1 MRKLKKIGL
10 LFLFSTFIFGCDIN
24 INQPEDEQQIEN
36 PTDNDSTTENTP
48 EDSDDKTESDN
59 SDETQPDNS
68 TESENITT
76 IKGSELDSNAWYFKS
91 YDLSEY
97 ANQTVKIEL
106 SCKIKTS
113 SSNKIHLMWQINQ
126 APEYP
131 TIAQADVG
139 SEWIELKETKEV
151 SIAKGNQ
158 LYLSN
163 YQIDFS
169 NLTIYIKDFSYK
181 VTPLDSSDNN
191 TDDVITNKTT
201 WLSDS
206 TPSLKE
212 TYKDIFDSFGLAC
225 EYGNFGTNWG
235 TPVEL
240 YYDEVQNGLKK
251 HVDSMTLGNE
261 LKPQFM
267 LCWWGNGDGA
277 KESMTSFTASNG
289 QKIQVPETIQGLSR
303 LDAIL
308 TILKNNNLKMR
319 GHVLTWHSQT
329 PDDFFAEGYSAEYNG
344 ELISN
349 PVSKEVMTARHEWY
363 IKTILEYVNDWES
376 RNGYGTGNH
385 IIWTWDVVNEA
396 IADDATTTDYL
407 RGSTAETKDKTPTPP
422 AGSNQA
428 QGSRWYQIYQ
438 SDEFIVNA
446 FRFANAYAPADV
458 PLAYNDY
465 NEYMDYSGGWKTTG
479 ILNLIESIKN
489 GEAQTINEKSVAPRI
504 DVMGMQSHVNPD
516 WPGVSGY
523 ENALKRYLAAG
534 VDVHVSEFDIAATS
548 TDSAKSA
555 YSEYFKMLKKYGKNY
570 SGTNKIT
577 NVTIW
582 GLNNENSWISK
593 DGTQYPLLFNKINDE
608 YIPNDS
614 FDAVIEAAKN

>member
-10 LFLFSTFIFGCDIN
+10 LLLFSALIFGCDFTV
-24 INQPEDEQQIEN
+24 NQP
-36 PTDNDSTTENTP
+36 NDS
-48 EDSDDKTESDN
+48 ED
-59 SDETQPDNS
+59 
-68 TESENITT
+68 ITT
-76 IKGSELDSNAWYFKS
+76 IKGSELGSGAWYFTS

-97 ANQTVKIEL
+97 ASQTVKIEL

-113 SSNKIHLMWQINQ
+113 SSNKINLKWQINQ
-126 APEYP
+126 DPEYP

-139 SEWIELKETKEV
+139 SEWVELKETKEV
-151 SIAKGNQ
+151 SIEAGNQ

-181 VTPLDSSDNN
+181 VTPIVIENN
-191 TDDVITNKTT
+191 REN

-225 EYGNFGTNWG
+225 EYGNFGTWGG
-235 TPVEL
+235 TPKEL
-240 YYDEVQNGLKK
+240 YYEEVQNGLKK
-251 HVDSMTLGNE
+251 HADSITLGNE

-267 LCWWGNGDGA
+267 FCWWGNGDGA

-289 QKIQVPETIQGLSR
+289 QTIQVPKTIQGLSR
-303 LDAIL
+303 LNDIL

-329 PDDFFAEGYSAEYNG
+329 PDDFFAEGYSAKYNG

-349 PVSKEVMTARHEWY
+349 PVSKDVMTARHEWY
-363 IKTILEYVNDWES
+363 IKTILEYVNKWES
-376 RNGYGTGNH
+376 ENGYGTGNH

-407 RGSTAETKDKTPTPP
+407 RGSTSGTKGKLPDN
-422 AGSNQA
+422 G
-428 QGSRWYQIYQ
+428 GSRWYQIYK

-465 NEYMDYSGGWKTTG
+465 NEYMDYEKGWKTTG
-479 ILNLIESIKN
+479 ILNLIESIKK
-489 GEAQTINEKSVAPRI
+489 GEAQTINGKLVKPRI
-504 DVMGMQSHVNPD
+504 DVMGMQSHVGDD
-516 WPGVSGY
+516 WPGVGGY
-523 ENALKRYLAAG
+523 EDAVKRYLDAG
-534 VDVHVSEFDIAATS
+534 VDIHVSEFDIAAKSSNSSKS
-548 TDSAKSA
+548 T
-555 YSEYFKMLKKYGKNY
+555 YSEYFKMLKNYGKNY
-570 SGTNKIT
+570 SGKNKIT

-582 GLNNENSWISK
+582 GLNNEDSWINAKSK
-593 DGTQYPLLFNKINDE
+593 YPLLFNKINNE
-608 YIPNDS
+608 YIPNAS
-614 FDAVIEAAKN
+614 FDAVIEAAQN

>member
-10 LFLFSTFIFGCDIN
+10 LFLFSALVFGCDTTV
-24 INQPEDEQQIEN
+24 NQPENDKNIEK
-36 PTDNDSTTENTP
+36 PGESSQPESSDPIQP
-48 EDSDDKTESDN
+48 EDSTDSKD
-59 SDETQPDNS
+59 
-68 TESENITT
+68 ITT
-76 IKGSELDSNAWYFKS
+76 IEGSELKSGAWYFTS

-97 ANQTVKIEL
+97 ASKTVKIEL

-126 APEYP
+126 KPAYP
-131 TIAQADVG
+131 IIAQADVG
-139 SEWIELKETKEV
+139 SEWVELKGTNEV
-151 SIAKGNQ
+151 SIEAGNQ

-163 YQIDFS
+163 HQIDFS

-181 VTPLDSSDNN
+181 VTPIVIENN
-191 TDDVITNKTT
+191 REN

-225 EYGNFGTNWG
+225 EYGNFVPGWG
-235 TPVEL
+235 TPKEL
-240 YYDEVQNGLKK
+240 YYEEVQNGLKK
-251 HVDSMTLGNE
+251 HADSMTLGNE

-267 LCWWGNGDGA
+267 LCWWDKGDGA

-289 QKIQVPETIQGLSR
+289 QTIKVPKTIKGLSR
-303 LDAIL
+303 LDDIL
-308 TILKNNNLKMR
+308 TILKKNNLKMR

-329 PDDFFAEGYSAEYNG
+329 PDDFFAEGYSAKYNG

-363 IKTILEYVNDWES
+363 IKTILEYVNDWEAE
-376 RNGYGTGNH
+376 NGYGTGNH

-396 IADDATTTDYL
+396 IADDATKTAYL
-407 RGSTAETKDKTPTPP
+407 RGSTSGTKDKTPTPP

-465 NEYMDYSGGWKTTG
+465 NEYMDYEKGWKTTG

-489 GEAQTINEKSVAPRI
+489 GEAQTIKGKLVKPRI

-534 VDVHVSEFDIAATS
+534 VDIHVSEFDIAAKS
-548 TDSAKSA
+548 SNSAKSA
-555 YSEYFKMLKKYGKNY
+555 YSDYFKMLKKYGKNY

-582 GLNNENSWISK
+582 GLNNENSWISNG
-593 DGTQYPLLFNKINDE
+593 GTQYPLLFNKINNE

>member
-10 LFLFSTFIFGCDIN
+10 LFLFSTLIFGCN
-24 INQPEDEQQIEN
+24 FTVNQP
-36 PTDNDSTTENTP
+36 NDS
-48 EDSDDKTESDN
+48 ED
-59 SDETQPDNS
+59 
-68 TESENITT
+68 ITT
-76 IKGSELDSNAWYFKS
+76 IEGSKLESNAWYFTS

-97 ANQTVKIEL
+97 ASQTVKIEL

-113 SSNKIHLMWQINQ
+113 SSNKIHLMWQINNS
-126 APEYP
+126 EYP
-131 TIAQADVG
+131 IVAEANVG
-139 SEWIELKETKEV
+139 SEWVELKGTKEV
-151 SIAKGNQ
+151 SIAQKNQ

-163 YQIDFS
+163 YQIVFS
-169 NLTIYIKDFSYK
+169 NLTIYIGDFSYK

-191 TDDVITNKTT
+191 TDDVITNKTN

-240 YYDEVQNGLKK
+240 YYKEVQNGLKK
-251 HVDSMTLGNE
+251 HADSITLGNE

-289 QKIQVPETIQGLSR
+289 QTIQVPKTIQGLSR
-303 LDAIL
+303 LNDIL

-329 PDDFFAEGYSAEYNG
+329 PDDFFAEGYSAKYNG

-349 PVSKEVMTARHEWY
+349 PVSKDVMTARHEWY
-363 IKTILEYVNDWES
+363 IKTILEYVNDWEAE
-376 RNGYGTGNH
+376 NGYGTSNH

-396 IADDATTTDYL
+396 IADDATKTDYL
-407 RGSTAETKDKTPTPP
+407 RGSTSGTKDKTPTPP

-465 NEYMDYSGGWKTTG
+465 NEYMDYEKGWKTTG
-479 ILNLIESIKN
+479 ILNLIESIRN
-489 GEAQTINEKSVAPRI
+489 GEAQTINGKLVKPRI
-504 DVMGMQSHVNPD
+504 DVMGMQSHVGDD
-516 WPGVSGY
+516 WPGVGGY
-523 ENALKRYLAAG
+523 VDAVKRYLDAG
-534 VDVHVSEFDIAATS
+534 VDIHVSEFDIAAKSSNSSKS
-548 TDSAKSA
+548 T
-555 YSEYFKMLKKYGKNY
+555 YSDYFKMLKKYGKSY

-577 NVTIW
+577 NITIW

-593 DGTQYPLLFNKINDE
+593 NGTQYPLLFNKINNE
-608 YIPNDS
+608 YIPNAS

>member
-10 LFLFSTFIFGCDIN
+10 LFLFSTFIFGCDF
-24 INQPEDEQQIEN
+24 
-36 PTDNDSTTENTP
+36 TV
-48 EDSDDKTESDN
+48 K
-59 SDETQPDNS
+59 QPD
-68 TESENITT
+68 NITT

-113 SSNKIHLMWQINQ
+113 SSNKIHLMWQINNSEF
-126 APEYP
+126 PI
-131 TIAQADVG
+131 IAEADVG
-139 SEWIELKETKEV
+139 SDWVELKGTKEV
-151 SIAKGNQ
+151 SIEAGNQ

-181 VTPLDSSDNN
+181 VTNN
-191 TDDVITNKTT
+191 REN
-201 WLSDS
+201 WLSAS

-225 EYGNFGTNWG
+225 EYGNFGTGWG

-267 LCWWGNGDGA
+267 LCWWAKGDGA
-277 KESMTSFTASNG
+277 KESLTSFTASNG
-289 QKIQVPETIQGLSR
+289 QTIQVPKTIQGLSR
-303 LDAIL
+303 LNDIL

-329 PDDFFAEGYSAEYNG
+329 PDDFFAEGYSAKYNG

-349 PVSKEVMTARHEWY
+349 SVSKEVMTARHEWY
-363 IKTILEYVNDWES
+363 IKTILEYVNEWEAN
-376 RNGYGTGNH
+376 NGYGTGNH

-396 IADDATTTDYL
+396 IADDATKTDYL
-407 RGSTAETKDKTPTPP
+407 RGSTSDTKGKTP
-422 AGSNQA
+422 ADG
-428 QGSRWYQIYQ
+428 GSRWYQIYQ

-446 FRFANAYAPADV
+446 FSFANAYAPSDV

-479 ILNLIESIKN
+479 ILNLIESIRN
-489 GEAQTINEKSVAPRI
+489 GEAQTINEKLVKPRI
-504 DVMGMQSHVNPD
+504 DVMGMQSHVGDD
-516 WPGVSGY
+516 WPGVGGY
-523 ENALKRYLAAG
+523 EDAVKRYLDAG
-534 VDVHVSEFDIAATS
+534 VDIHVSEFDIAA
-548 TDSAKSA
+548 KSSNSSKTT

-570 SGTNKIT
+570 SGKNKIT

-582 GLNNENSWISK
+582 GLNNENSWIKSK
-593 DGTQYPLLFNKINDE
+593 SKYPLLFNKINDE
-608 YIPNDS
+608 YIPNAS

>member
-10 LFLFSTFIFGCDIN
+10 LFLFSTLIFGCDF
-24 INQPEDEQQIEN
+24 
-36 PTDNDSTTENTP
+36 TV
-48 EDSDDKTESDN
+48 K
-59 SDETQPDNS
+59 QPD
-68 TESENITT
+68 NITT
-76 IKGSELDSNAWYFKS
+76 IKGSELDSNDWYFTS
-91 YDLSEY
+91 YDLSKY

-113 SSNKIHLMWQINQ
+113 SSNKIHLMWQINNS
-126 APEYP
+126 EYP
-131 TIAQADVG
+131 IIAQADVG
-139 SEWIELKETKEV
+139 SDWVELKGTNEV
-151 SIAKGNQ
+151 SIEAENQ

-163 YQIDFS
+163 HQIDFS

-181 VTPLDSSDNN
+181 VTPIVIENN
-191 TDDVITNKTT
+191 REN

-225 EYGNFGTNWG
+225 EYGNFVPGWG
-235 TPVEL
+235 TPKEL
-240 YYDEVQNGLKK
+240 YYEEVQNGLKK

-267 LCWWGNGDGA
+267 LCWWDKGDGA

-289 QKIQVPETIQGLSR
+289 KTIQVPETIQGLSR
-303 LDAIL
+303 LNDIL

-329 PDDFFAEGYSAEYNG
+329 PDDFFAEGYSAKSNG

-349 PVSKEVMTARHEWY
+349 PVSKDVMTARHEWY
-363 IKTILEYVNDWES
+363 IKTILEYVNDWEAK
-376 RNGYGTGNH
+376 NGYGTGNH

-396 IADDATTTDYL
+396 IADDATKTDYL
-407 RGSTAETKDKTPTPP
+407 RGSTSDTKGKTPDN
-422 AGSNQA
+422 G
-428 QGSRWYQIYQ
+428 GSRWYQIYQ

-446 FRFANAYAPADV
+446 FRFANAYAPSDV

-465 NEYMDYSGGWKTTG
+465 NEYMDYEKGWKTTG
-479 ILNLIESIKN
+479 ILNLIENIRN
-489 GEAQTINEKSVAPRI
+489 GEAQTINEKLVKPRI
-504 DVMGMQSHVNPD
+504 DVMGMQSHVNPK
-516 WPGVSGY
+516 WPGVSEY
-523 ENALKRYLAAG
+523 EKALKRYLAAG

-548 TDSAKSA
+548 TGSAKSA
-555 YSEYFKMLKKYGKNY
+555 YSEYFKMLKNYGKNY

-582 GLNNENSWISK
+582 GLNNENSWISN
-593 DGTQYPLLFNKINDE
+593 DGTQYPLLFNKINNE

-614 FDAVIEAAKN
+614 FDAVIEAAQN

>member
-10 LFLFSTFIFGCDIN
+10 LFLFSTFIFGCDFTVK
-24 INQPEDEQQIEN
+24 QP
-36 PTDNDSTTENTP
+36 
-48 EDSDDKTESDN
+48 
-59 SDETQPDNS
+59 
-68 TESENITT
+68 ENITT
-76 IKGSELDSNAWYFKS
+76 IKGSELESNAWYFKS

-97 ANQTVKIEL
+97 ANQTVQIEL

-113 SSNKIHLMWQINQ
+113 SSNKIHLMWQINNS
-126 APEYP
+126 EYP
-131 TIAQADVG
+131 IIAQADVG
-139 SEWIELKETKEV
+139 SDWVELKGTKEV
-151 SIAKGNQ
+151 SIETENQ
-158 LYLSN
+158 LYLST

-181 VTPLDSSDNN
+181 VTTSREN
-191 TDDVITNKTT
+191 

-225 EYGNFGTNWG
+225 EYGNFGTGWG

-267 LCWWGNGDGA
+267 LCWWGNGDGT

-289 QKIQVPETIQGLSR
+289 QTIQVPKTIKGLFR
-303 LDAIL
+303 LNDIL

-329 PDDFFAEGYSAEYNG
+329 PDDFFAEGYSAKSNG

-363 IKTILEYVNDWES
+363 IKTILEYVNEWEVN
-376 RNGYGTGNH
+376 NGYGTGNH

-407 RGSTAETKDKTPTPP
+407 RGSTSDTKGKTPDN
-422 AGSNQA
+422 G
-428 QGSRWYQIYQ
+428 GSRWYQIYQ

-446 FRFANAYAPADV
+446 FRFANAYAPSDV

-465 NEYMDYSGGWKTTG
+465 NEYMDYSAGWKTTG
-479 ILNLIESIKN
+479 ILNLIESIKK
-489 GEAQTINEKSVAPRI
+489 GEAQTINGKSVAPRI
-504 DVMGMQSHVNPD
+504 DVMGMQSHVNPI
-516 WPGVSGY
+516 WPGVSEY
-523 ENALKRYLAAG
+523 EKALKRYLAAG

-548 TDSAKSA
+548 TGSAKSA
-555 YSEYFKMLKKYGKNY
+555 YSDYFKMLKKYGKNY

-582 GLNNENSWISK
+582 GLNNENSWINK
-593 DGTQYPLLFNKINDE
+593 DGTQYPLLFNKINNK
-608 YIPNDS
+608 YIPNAS

>member
-10 LFLFSTFIFGCDIN
+10 LFLFSTLIFGCDFTVK
-24 INQPEDEQQIEN
+24 QP
-36 PTDNDSTTENTP
+36 
-48 EDSDDKTESDN
+48 
-59 SDETQPDNS
+59 
-68 TESENITT
+68 ENITT
-76 IKGSELDSNAWYFKS
+76 IKGSELDSNDWYFTS
-91 YDLSEY
+91 YDLSKY

-113 SSNKIHLMWQINQ
+113 SSNKINLKWQINQ
-126 APEYP
+126 DPAYP
-131 TIAQADVG
+131 IIAQAAVG
-139 SEWIELKETKEV
+139 SEWVELKGTNEI
-151 SIAKGNQ
+151 SIEAENQ
-158 LYLSN
+158 LYLST

-181 VTPLDSSDNN
+181 VTPIVIENN
-191 TDDVITNKTT
+191 REN

-225 EYGNFGTNWG
+225 EYGNFGPTWG

-240 YYDEVQNGLKK
+240 YYEEVQNGLKK

-267 LCWWGNGDGA
+267 LCWWDNGDGA
-277 KESMTSFTASNG
+277 KEKITSFTASNG
-289 QKIQVPETIQGLSR
+289 KTIQVPETIQGLSR
-303 LDAIL
+303 LNDIL

-319 GHVLTWHSQT
+319 GHFLTWHSQT
-329 PDDFFAEGYSAEYNG
+329 PDDFFAGGYSAKSNG

-349 PVSKEVMTARHEWY
+349 PVSKDVMTARHEWY
-363 IKTILEYVNDWES
+363 IKTILEYVNDWEAK
-376 RNGYGTGNH
+376 NGYGTGNH

-396 IADDATTTDYL
+396 IADDATKTDYL
-407 RGSTAETKDKTPTPP
+407 RGSTSDTKGKTPDN
-422 AGSNQA
+422 G
-428 QGSRWYQIYQ
+428 GSRWYQIYQ

-446 FRFANAYAPADV
+446 FRFANAYAPSDV

-548 TDSAKSA
+548 TGSAKSA
-555 YSEYFKMLKKYGKNY
+555 YSDYFKMLKKYGKNY
-570 SGTNKIT
+570 SETNKIT

-582 GLNNENSWISK
+582 GLNNENSWISNG
-593 DGTQYPLLFNKINDE
+593 GTQYPLLFNKINNE

>member
-10 LFLFSTFIFGCDIN
+10 LLLFSALIFGCDFTV
-24 INQPEDEQQIEN
+24 NQP
-36 PTDNDSTTENTP
+36 NDS
-48 EDSDDKTESDN
+48 ED
-59 SDETQPDNS
+59 
-68 TESENITT
+68 ITT
-76 IKGSELDSNAWYFKS
+76 IEGSKLESNAWYFKS

-97 ANQTVKIEL
+97 ANQTVQIEL

-113 SSNKIHLMWQINQ
+113 SSNKINLKWQINQ
-126 APEYP
+126 DPEYP
-131 TIAQADVG
+131 TIAQAYVG
-139 SEWIELKETKEV
+139 SDWVELKGTKEV
-151 SIAKGNQ
+151 SIEAGNQ
-158 LYLSN
+158 LYLST

-169 NLTIYIKDFSYK
+169 NLTIYIGDFSYK
-181 VTPLDSSDNN
+181 VTALDSSDNN
-191 TDDVITNKTT
+191 TDDVITNKTN

-277 KESMTSFTASNG
+277 KESLTSFTASNG
-289 QKIQVPETIQGLSR
+289 QTIQVPKTIQGLSR
-303 LDAIL
+303 LNDIL

-329 PDDFFAEGYSAEYNG
+329 PDDFFAEGYSAKYKG

-349 PVSKEVMTARHEWY
+349 PVSKDVMTARHEWY
-363 IKTILEYVNDWES
+363 IKTILEYVNGWEAE
-376 RNGYGTGNH
+376 NGYGTGNH

-396 IADDATTTDYL
+396 IADDATKTDYL
-407 RGSTAETKDKTPTPP
+407 RGSTSGTKDKTPTPP

-428 QGSRWYQIYQ
+428 QGSRWYQIYK

-465 NEYMDYSGGWKTTG
+465 NEYMDYEKGWKTTG
-479 ILNLIESIKN
+479 ILNLIESIKK
-489 GEAQTINEKSVAPRI
+489 GEAQTINGKSVAPRI
-504 DVMGMQSHVNPD
+504 DVMGMQSHVGDD
-516 WPGVSGY
+516 WPGVGGY
-523 ENALKRYLAAG
+523 EDAVKRYLDAG
-534 VDVHVSEFDIAATS
+534 VDIHVSEFDIAAKSSNSSKS
-548 TDSAKSA
+548 T
-555 YSEYFKMLKKYGKNY
+555 YSEYFKMLKKYGKSY
-570 SGTNKIT
+570 SGKNKIT

-582 GLNNENSWISK
+582 GLNNEDSWINSK
-593 DGTQYPLLFNKINDE
+593 SKYPLLFNKINDE

>member
-10 LFLFSTFIFGCDIN
+10 LFLFSTFIFGCDFTVKQPENDKN
-24 INQPEDEQQIEN
+24 IEKPGESSQPESSDPIQPEDSS
-36 PTDNDSTTENTP
+36 DSK
-48 EDSDDKTESDN
+48 D
-59 SDETQPDNS
+59 
-68 TESENITT
+68 ITT
-76 IKGSELDSNAWYFKS
+76 INGSKLESGAWYFKS

-113 SSNKIHLMWQINQ
+113 SSNKIHLMWQINNSEF
-126 APEYP
+126 PI
-131 TIAQADVG
+131 IAEADVG
-139 SEWIELKETKEV
+139 SDWVELKGTNEV
-151 SIAKGNQ
+151 SIEAENQ
-158 LYLSN
+158 LYLST

-181 VTPLDSSDNN
+181 VTPIVIENN
-191 TDDVITNKTT
+191 REN
-201 WLSDS
+201 WLSAS

-212 TYKDIFDSFGLAC
+212 TYEDIFDSFGLAC
-225 EYGNFGTNWG
+225 EYGNFGTGWG

-267 LCWWGNGDGA
+267 LCWWGNGDEA

-289 QKIQVPETIQGLSR
+289 QIIQVPETIQGLSR
-303 LDAIL
+303 LNDIL
-308 TILKNNNLKMR
+308 TILKKNNLKMR

-376 RNGYGTGNH
+376 RNGYGIGNH

-396 IADDATTTDYL
+396 IADDATKTDYL
-407 RGSTAETKDKTPTPP
+407 RGSTSGTKDNNP
-422 AGSNQA
+422 ADG
-428 QGSRWYQIYQ
+428 GSRWYQIYQ

-446 FRFANAYAPADV
+446 FRFANAYAPSDV

-479 ILNLIESIKN
+479 ILNLIENIRN
-489 GEAQTINEKSVAPRI
+489 GEAQTINGKLVKPRI

-523 ENALKRYLAAG
+523 ENALKRYLDAG

-548 TDSAKSA
+548 TGSAKSA
-555 YSEYFKMLKKYGKNY
+555 YSDYFKMLKKYGKNY

-614 FDAVIEAAKN
+614 FDAIIEAAQN

>member
-10 LFLFSTFIFGCDIN
+10 LLLFSALIFGCN
-24 INQPEDEQQIEN
+24 FTVNQP
-36 PTDNDSTTENTP
+36 NDS
-48 EDSDDKTESDN
+48 ED
-59 SDETQPDNS
+59 
-68 TESENITT
+68 ITT
-76 IKGSELDSNAWYFKS
+76 IEGSKLESNAWYFTS

-97 ANQTVKIEL
+97 ASQTVKIEL

-113 SSNKIHLMWQINQ
+113 SSNKINLKWQINQ
-126 APEYP
+126 DPEYP
-131 TIAQADVG
+131 TIARADVG
-139 SEWIELKETKEV
+139 SDWVELKGTNEV
-151 SIAKGNQ
+151 SIEAGNQ

-181 VTPLDSSDNN
+181 VTYNREN
-191 TDDVITNKTT
+191 

-277 KESMTSFTASNG
+277 KQKMTSFTASNG
-289 QKIQVPETIQGLSR
+289 QTIQVPEPIQGLSR
-303 LDAIL
+303 LNDIL

-329 PDDFFAEGYSAEYNG
+329 PDEFFAEGYSAKYNG

-349 PVSKEVMTARHEWY
+349 PVSKDVMTARHEWY
-363 IKTILEYVNDWES
+363 IKTILEYVNEWEVN
-376 RNGYGTGNH
+376 NGYGTGNH

-396 IADDATTTDYL
+396 IADDATKTDYL
-407 RGSTAETKDKTPTPP
+407 RGSTSGTKDKTPTPP

-428 QGSRWYQIYQ
+428 QGSRWYQIYK

-465 NEYMDYSGGWKTTG
+465 NEYMDYEKGWKTTG

-489 GEAQTINEKSVAPRI
+489 GEAQTINGKSVAPRI

-516 WPGVSGY
+516 WPGVSEY
-523 ENALKRYLAAG
+523 EKALKRYLAAG

-548 TDSAKSA
+548 TGSAKSA
-555 YSEYFKMLKKYGKNY
+555 YSDYFKMLKKYGKNY
-570 SGTNKIT
+570 SGKNKIT

-593 DGTQYPLLFNKINDE
+593 DGTQYPLLFNKINNE

>member
-10 LFLFSTFIFGCDIN
+10 LFLFSALIFGCDF
-24 INQPEDEQQIEN
+24 
-36 PTDNDSTTENTP
+36 TV
-48 EDSDDKTESDN
+48 K
-59 SDETQPDNS
+59 QPD
-68 TESENITT
+68 NITT
-76 IKGSELDSNAWYFKS
+76 IKGSELESGAWYFKS
-91 YDLSEY
+91 YDLSKY

-113 SSNKIHLMWQINQ
+113 SSNKINLKWQINQ
-126 APEYP
+126 DPAYP
-131 TIAQADVG
+131 IIAQAEVG
-139 SEWIELKETKEV
+139 SDWVELKGTNEV
-151 SIAKGNQ
+151 SIEAENQ

-181 VTPLDSSDNN
+181 VTPIVREN
-191 TDDVITNKTT
+191 

-235 TPVEL
+235 TLVEL

-251 HVDSMTLGNE
+251 HADSITLGNE

-267 LCWWGNGDGA
+267 LCWWDNGDGA
-277 KESMTSFTASNG
+277 KEKMTSFTASNG
-289 QKIQVPETIQGLSR
+289 KTIQVPETIQGLSR
-303 LDAIL
+303 LDDIL
-308 TILKNNNLKMR
+308 TILKKNNLKMR

-329 PDDFFAEGYSAEYNG
+329 PDDFFAEGYSAKYNG

-363 IKTILEYVNDWES
+363 IKTILEYINEWEAD
-376 RNGYGTGNH
+376 NGYGTGNH

-396 IADDATTTDYL
+396 IADDATKTAYL
-407 RGSTAETKDKTPTPP
+407 RGSTSGTKGKTP
-422 AGSNQA
+422 ADG
-428 QGSRWYQIYQ
+428 GSRWYQIYQ
-438 SDEFIVNA
+438 SNEFIVNA
-446 FRFANAYAPADV
+446 FRFANAYAPSDV

-479 ILNLIESIKN
+479 ILNLIENIRN
-489 GEAQTINEKSVAPRI
+489 GEAQTINGKSVAPRI

-548 TDSAKSA
+548 TDRAKSA
-555 YSEYFKMLKKYGKNY
+555 YSEYFKMLKNYGKNY

-582 GLNNENSWISK
+582 GLNNENSWISN
-593 DGTQYPLLFNKINDE
+593 DGTQYPLLFNKINNE
-608 YIPNDS
+608 YIPNAS

>member
-10 LFLFSTFIFGCDIN
+10 LLLFSALIFGCDFTV
-24 INQPEDEQQIEN
+24 NQQ
-36 PTDNDSTTENTP
+36 ND
-48 EDSDDKTESDN
+48 
-59 SDETQPDNS
+59 
-68 TESENITT
+68 SENITT
-76 IKGSELDSNAWYFKS
+76 IEGSKLESGAWYFKS

-97 ANQTVKIEL
+97 ANQTVQIEL

-113 SSNKIHLMWQINQ
+113 SSNKINLKWQINQ
-126 APEYP
+126 DPEYP

-139 SEWIELKETKEV
+139 SEWVELKETKEV
-151 SIAKGNQ
+151 SIEAGNQ

-181 VTPLDSSDNN
+181 VTNN
-191 TDDVITNKTT
+191 REN

-235 TPVEL
+235 TPKEL
-240 YYDEVQNGLKK
+240 YYEEVQNGLKK
-251 HVDSMTLGNE
+251 HADSMTLGNE

-277 KESMTSFTASNG
+277 KKKITSFTASNG
-289 QKIQVPETIQGLSR
+289 QTIQVPETIQGLSR
-303 LDAIL
+303 LNDIL

-329 PDDFFAEGYSAEYNG
+329 PDDFFAEGYSAKYND

-363 IKTILEYVNDWES
+363 IKTILEYVNDWEAE
-376 RNGYGTGNH
+376 NGYGTDNH

-396 IADDATTTDYL
+396 IADDATKTDYL
-407 RGSTAETKDKTPTPP
+407 RGSTSGTKDKTPTPP

-428 QGSRWYQIYQ
+428 QGSRWYQIYK

-465 NEYMDYSGGWKTTG
+465 NEYMDYEKGWKTTG
-479 ILNLIESIKN
+479 ILNLIENIRN
-489 GEAQTINEKSVAPRI
+489 GEAQTINGKLVKPRI
-504 DVMGMQSHVNPD
+504 DVMGMQSHVGDD
-516 WPGVSGY
+516 WPGVGGY
-523 ENALKRYLAAG
+523 EDAVKRYLDAG
-534 VDVHVSEFDIAATS
+534 VDIHVSEFDIAAKSSNSSKS
-548 TDSAKSA
+548 T
-555 YSEYFKMLKKYGKNY
+555 YSEYFKMLKNYGKNY

-577 NVTIW
+577 NITIW

-593 DGTQYPLLFNKINDE
+593 NGTQYPLLFNKINNE

-614 FDAVIEAAKN
+614 FDAVIEAAQN

>member
-10 LFLFSTFIFGCDIN
+10 LFLFSTFIFGCDFTVKQPENDKN
-24 INQPEDEQQIEN
+24 IEKPGESSQPESSDPIQPEDS
-36 PTDNDSTTENTP
+36 TDSKD
-48 EDSDDKTESDN
+48 
-59 SDETQPDNS
+59 
-68 TESENITT
+68 ITT
-76 IKGSELDSNAWYFKS
+76 INGSKLESGAWYFKS

-113 SSNKIHLMWQINQ
+113 SSNKIHLMWQINNSEF
-126 APEYP
+126 PI
-131 TIAQADVG
+131 IAEADVG
-139 SEWIELKETKEV
+139 SDWVELKGTKEV
-151 SIAKGNQ
+151 SIAQKNQ
-158 LYLSN
+158 LYLST

-181 VTPLDSSDNN
+181 VTPIVIENN
-191 TDDVITNKTT
+191 REN
-201 WLSDS
+201 WLSAS

-225 EYGNFGTNWG
+225 EYGNFGTGWG

-267 LCWWGNGDGA
+267 LCWWGNGDEA

-289 QKIQVPETIQGLSR
+289 QIIQVPETIQGLSR
-303 LDAIL
+303 LNDIL
-308 TILKNNNLKMR
+308 TILKKNNLKMR

-376 RNGYGTGNH
+376 RNGYGIGNH

-396 IADDATTTDYL
+396 IADDATTTAYL
-407 RGSTAETKDKTPTPP
+407 RGSTSGTKDNNP
-422 AGSNQA
+422 ADG
-428 QGSRWYQIYQ
+428 GSRWYQIYQ

-479 ILNLIESIKN
+479 ILNLIENIRN
-489 GEAQTINEKSVAPRI
+489 GEAQTINGKLVKPRI

-523 ENALKRYLAAG
+523 ENALKRYLDAG

-548 TDSAKSA
+548 TGSAKSA
-555 YSEYFKMLKKYGKNY
+555 YSDYFKMLKKYGKNY

-614 FDAVIEAAKN
+614 FDAIIEAAQN

>member
-10 LFLFSTFIFGCDIN
+10 LLLFSALIFGCDIT

-48 EDSDDKTESDN
+48 GDSDDKKESDN
-59 SDETQPDNS
+59 SDKTQPDNS
-68 TESENITT
+68 TEPENITT
-76 IKGSELDSNAWYFKS
+76 INGSELGSNAWYFTS

-113 SSNKIHLMWQINQ
+113 SSNKINLKWQINQ
-126 APEYP
+126 DPEYP
-131 TIAQADVG
+131 TIAQAEVG
-139 SEWIELKETKEV
+139 SDWVELKGTNEV
-151 SIAKGNQ
+151 SIEAENQ
-158 LYLSN
+158 LYLST

-181 VTPLDSSDNN
+181 VTPIVIENN
-191 TDDVITNKTT
+191 REN

-225 EYGNFGTNWG
+225 EYGNFGTWGG
-235 TPVEL
+235 TPKEL
-240 YYDEVQNGLKK
+240 YYEEVQNGLKK
-251 HVDSMTLGNE
+251 HADSITLGNE

-277 KESMTSFTASNG
+277 KQKMTSFTASNG
-289 QKIQVPETIQGLSR
+289 QTIQVPQTIQGLSR
-303 LDAIL
+303 LNDIL

-329 PDDFFAEGYSAEYNG
+329 PDDFFAEGYSAKYKG

-363 IKTILEYVNDWES
+363 IKTILEYVNKWEAI
-376 RNGYGTGNH
+376 NGYGTDNH

-396 IADDATTTDYL
+396 IADDATKTDYL
-407 RGSTAETKDKTPTPP
+407 RGSTSGTKGKTPDN
-422 AGSNQA
+422 G
-428 QGSRWYQIYQ
+428 GSRWYQIYQ

-446 FRFANAYAPADV
+446 FRFANAYAPSDV

-479 ILNLIESIKN
+479 ILNLIESIKK
-489 GEAQTINEKSVAPRI
+489 GEEQTINGKLVKPRI
-504 DVMGMQSHVNPD
+504 DVMGMQSHVGDD
-516 WPGVSGY
+516 WPGVGGY
-523 ENALKRYLAAG
+523 EDAVKRYLDAG
-534 VDVHVSEFDIAATS
+534 VDIHVSEFDIAAKSSNSSKS
-548 TDSAKSA
+548 T
-555 YSEYFKMLKKYGKNY
+555 YSEYFKMLKKYGKSY
-570 SGTNKIT
+570 SGKNKIT

-582 GLNNENSWISK
+582 GLNNEDSWIKSK
-593 DGTQYPLLFNKINDE
+593 SKYPLLFNKINEE

-614 FDAVIEAAKN
+614 FDAVIKAAQN

>member
-10 LFLFSTFIFGCDIN
+10 LFLFSTLIFGCDFTVK
-24 INQPEDEQQIEN
+24 QPEDEQQIEN
-36 PTDNDSTTENTP
+36 PTDKDSTTKNP
-48 EDSDDKTESDN
+48 HEDSVDKTESDN

-68 TESENITT
+68 TEPENITT

-113 SSNKIHLMWQINQ
+113 SSNEINLKWQINQ
-126 APEYP
+126 DPEYP
-131 TIAQADVG
+131 IIAQADVG
-139 SEWIELKETKEV
+139 SEWVELKGTKEV
-151 SIAKGNQ
+151 SIAQNNQ

-191 TDDVITNKTT
+191 TDDVITNKTN

-225 EYGNFGTNWG
+225 EYGNFGTGWG

-240 YYDEVQNGLKK
+240 YYEEVQNGLKK

-267 LCWWGNGDGA
+267 LCWWDNGDGA
-277 KESMTSFTASNG
+277 KESLTSFAASNG
-289 QKIQVPETIQGLSR
+289 QTIQVPKTIQGLSR
-303 LDAIL
+303 LNDIL

-329 PDDFFAEGYSAEYNG
+329 PDDFFAEGYSAKYNG

-363 IKTILEYVNDWES
+363 IKTILKYVNDWEAE
-376 RNGYGTGNH
+376 NGYGTGNH

-396 IADDATTTDYL
+396 IADDATKTDYL
-407 RGSTAETKDKTPTPP
+407 RGSTSGTKGKTP
-422 AGSNQA
+422 ADG
-428 QGSRWYQIYQ
+428 GSRWYQIYQ

-465 NEYMDYSGGWKTTG
+465 NEYMDYSEGWKTTG
-479 ILNLIESIKN
+479 ILNLIENIRN
-489 GEAQTINEKSVAPRI
+489 GEAQTINGKSVKPRI

-534 VDVHVSEFDIAATS
+534 VDVHISEFDIAATS
-548 TDSAKSA
+548 TNSAKTT
-555 YSEYFKMLKKYGKNY
+555 YSDYFKMLKKYGKNY

-614 FDAVIEAAKN
+614 FDAVIEAAQN

>member
-10 LFLFSTFIFGCDIN
+10 LFLFSALIFGCDF
-24 INQPEDEQQIEN
+24 
-36 PTDNDSTTENTP
+36 TV
-48 EDSDDKTESDN
+48 K
-59 SDETQPDNS
+59 QPD
-68 TESENITT
+68 NITT
-76 IKGSELDSNAWYFKS
+76 IKGSELESGDWYFKS
-91 YDLSEY
+91 YDLSKY

-113 SSNKIHLMWQINQ
+113 SSNKINLKWQINQ
-126 APEYP
+126 DPAYP
-131 TIAQADVG
+131 IIAQAEVG
-139 SEWIELKETKEV
+139 SDWVELKGTNEV
-151 SIAKGNQ
+151 SIEAGNQ

-181 VTPLDSSDNN
+181 VTPIVREN
-191 TDDVITNKTT
+191 

-225 EYGNFGTNWG
+225 EYGNFGTGWG

-240 YYDEVQNGLKK
+240 YYEEVQNGLKK
-251 HVDSMTLGNE
+251 HADSMTLGNE

-267 LCWWGNGDGA
+267 LCWWSNGDGA

-289 QKIQVPETIQGLSR
+289 QKIQVPKTIKGLSR
-303 LDAIL
+303 LGDIL

-349 PVSKEVMTARHEWY
+349 PVSKKVMTARHEWY
-363 IKTILEYVNDWES
+363 IKTILEYVNDWEAK
-376 RNGYGTGNH
+376 NGYGTGNH

-396 IADDATTTDYL
+396 IADDATKTDYL
-407 RGSTAETKDKTPTPP
+407 RGSTSGTKDKTPTPP

-465 NEYMDYSGGWKTTG
+465 NEYMDYSDGWKTTG
-479 ILNLIESIKN
+479 ILNLIESIRN
-489 GEAQTINEKSVAPRI
+489 GEAQTINGKSVAPRI
-504 DVMGMQSHVNPD
+504 DVMGMQSHVNPY
-516 WPGVSGY
+516 WPGVSEY
-523 ENALKRYLAAG
+523 EKALKRYLAAG

-548 TDSAKSA
+548 TGSAKSA
-555 YSEYFKMLKKYGKNY
+555 YSEYFKMLKKYGKSY

-582 GLNNENSWISK
+582 GLNNENSWISN

>member
-10 LFLFSTFIFGCDIN
+10 LLLFSTLIFGCDIT

-48 EDSDDKTESDN
+48 DK
-59 SDETQPDNS
+59 TQPDNS
-68 TESENITT
+68 TEPENITT
-76 IKGSELDSNAWYFKS
+76 INGSELDNNTWYFKS

-97 ANQTVKIEL
+97 ANQTVQIEL

-113 SSNKIHLMWQINQ
+113 SSNKINLKWQINQ
-126 APEYP
+126 DPEYP

-139 SEWIELKETKEV
+139 SDWVELKGTKEV
-151 SIAKGNQ
+151 SIAQKNH
-158 LYLSN
+158 LYLST

-169 NLTIYIKDFSYK
+169 NLTIYIGDFSYK

-191 TDDVITNKTT
+191 TDDVITNKTN

-225 EYGNFGTNWG
+225 EYGNFGPDWG

-240 YYDEVQNGLKK
+240 YYKEVQNGLKK
-251 HVDSMTLGNE
+251 HADSITLGNE

-277 KESMTSFTASNG
+277 KQKMTSFTASNG
-289 QKIQVPETIQGLSR
+289 QTIQVPQTIQGLSR
-303 LDAIL
+303 LNDIL

-329 PDDFFAEGYSAEYNG
+329 PDDFFAEGYSAKYKG

-363 IKTILEYVNDWES
+363 IKTILESVNDWEAE
-376 RNGYGTGNH
+376 NGYGTGNH

-396 IADDATTTDYL
+396 IADDATKTDYL
-407 RGSTAETKDKTPTPP
+407 RGSTSGTKDKTPTPP

-428 QGSRWYQIYQ
+428 QGSRWYQIYK

-479 ILNLIESIKN
+479 ILNLIESIKK
-489 GEAQTINEKSVAPRI
+489 GEAQTINGKLVKPRI
-504 DVMGMQSHVNPD
+504 DVMGMQSHVGDD
-516 WPGVSGY
+516 WPGVGGY
-523 ENALKRYLAAG
+523 EDAVKRYLDAG
-534 VDVHVSEFDIAATS
+534 VDIHVSEFDIAA
-548 TDSAKSA
+548 KSSNSSKTT

-570 SGTNKIT
+570 SGKNKIT

-582 GLNNENSWISK
+582 GLNNEDSWIKSK
-593 DGTQYPLLFNKINDE
+593 SKYPLLFNKINNE
-608 YIPNDS
+608 YIPNAS

>member
-10 LFLFSTFIFGCDIN
+10 LFLFSTLIFGCDFTV
-24 INQPEDEQQIEN
+24 NQP
-36 PTDNDSTTENTP
+36 NDS
-48 EDSDDKTESDN
+48 ED
-59 SDETQPDNS
+59 
-68 TESENITT
+68 ITT
-76 IKGSELDSNAWYFKS
+76 IKGSELESNAWYFTS

-97 ANQTVKIEL
+97 ASQTVKIEL

-113 SSNKIHLMWQINQ
+113 SSNKINLKWQINQ
-126 APEYP
+126 DPEYP
-131 TIAQADVG
+131 TIAQAYVG
-139 SEWIELKETKEV
+139 SDWVELKETKEV
-151 SIAKGNQ
+151 SIEAGNQ

-163 YQIDFS
+163 HQIVFS

-181 VTPLDSSDNN
+181 VTPIVIENN
-191 TDDVITNKTT
+191 REN

-235 TPVEL
+235 TPKEL
-240 YYDEVQNGLKK
+240 YYEEVQNGLKK
-251 HVDSMTLGNE
+251 HADSITLGNE

-277 KESMTSFTASNG
+277 KKSMTSFTASNG
-289 QKIQVPETIQGLSR
+289 QTIQVPKTIQGLSR
-303 LDAIL
+303 LNDIL

-363 IKTILEYVNDWES
+363 IKTILEYVNEWEAI
-376 RNGYGTGNH
+376 NGYGTGNH

-396 IADDATTTDYL
+396 IADDATKTDYL
-407 RGSTAETKDKTPTPP
+407 RGSTSGTKGKIPDN
-422 AGSNQA
+422 G
-428 QGSRWYQIYQ
+428 GSRWYQIYK

-465 NEYMDYSGGWKTTG
+465 NEYMDYEKGWKTTG

-489 GEAQTINEKSVAPRI
+489 GEAQTINGKLVKPRI
-504 DVMGMQSHVNPD
+504 DVMGMQSHVGDD
-516 WPGVSGY
+516 WPGVGGY
-523 ENALKRYLAAG
+523 EDAVKRYLDAG
-534 VDVHVSEFDIAATS
+534 VDIHVSEFDIAA
-548 TDSAKSA
+548 KSSNSSKTT
-555 YSEYFKMLKKYGKNY
+555 YSEYFKMLKKYGKSY
-570 SGTNKIT
+570 SGKNKIT

-582 GLNNENSWISK
+582 GLNNEDSWIKSK
-593 DGTQYPLLFNKINDE
+593 SKYPLLFNKINDE
-608 YIPNDS
+608 YIPNAS

>member
-10 LFLFSTFIFGCDIN
+10 LFLFSTFIFGCDFTVKQPENDKN
-24 INQPEDEQQIEN
+24 IEKPGESSQPESSDPIQPEDSS
-36 PTDNDSTTENTP
+36 DSK
-48 EDSDDKTESDN
+48 D
-59 SDETQPDNS
+59 
-68 TESENITT
+68 ITT
-76 IKGSELDSNAWYFKS
+76 INGSKLESGAWYFKS

-113 SSNKIHLMWQINQ
+113 SSNKIHLMWQINNSEF
-126 APEYP
+126 PI
-131 TIAQADVG
+131 IAEADVG
-139 SEWIELKETKEV
+139 SDWVELKGTNEV
-151 SIAKGNQ
+151 SIEAENQ
-158 LYLSN
+158 LYLST

-181 VTPLDSSDNN
+181 VTPIVIENN
-191 TDDVITNKTT
+191 REN

-225 EYGNFGTNWG
+225 EYGNFGTGWG
-235 TPVEL
+235 TTKEL

-267 LCWWGNGDGA
+267 LCWWDNGDGA
-277 KESMTSFTASNG
+277 KESLTSFTASNG
-289 QKIQVPETIQGLSR
+289 QTIHVPKTIQGLSR
-303 LDAIL
+303 LNDIL
-308 TILKNNNLKMR
+308 TILKKNNLKMR

-376 RNGYGTGNH
+376 RNGYGIGNH

-396 IADDATTTDYL
+396 IADDATKTDYL
-407 RGSTAETKDKTPTPP
+407 RGSTSGTKDNNP
-422 AGSNQA
+422 ADG
-428 QGSRWYQIYQ
+428 GSRWYQIYQ

-446 FRFANAYAPADV
+446 FRFANAYAPSDV

-479 ILNLIESIKN
+479 ILNLIENIRN
-489 GEAQTINEKSVAPRI
+489 GEAQTINGKLVKPRI

-523 ENALKRYLAAG
+523 ENALKRYLDAG

-548 TDSAKSA
+548 TGSAKSA
-555 YSEYFKMLKKYGKNY
+555 YSDYFKMLKKYGKNY

-614 FDAVIEAAKN
+614 FDAIIEAAQN

>member
-10 LFLFSTFIFGCDIN
+10 LLLFSALIFGCDIT

-48 EDSDDKTESDN
+48 EDSGNKTESDN
-59 SDETQPDNS
+59 SDKTQPDNS
-68 TESENITT
+68 TEPENITT
-76 IKGSELDSNAWYFKS
+76 INGSELDNNTWYFKS

-113 SSNKIHLMWQINQ
+113 SSNKIHLMWQINNS
-126 APEYP
+126 EYP
-131 TIAQADVG
+131 IVAEADVG
-139 SEWIELKETKEV
+139 SEWVELKETKEV

-158 LYLSN
+158 LYLAT

-181 VTPLDSSDNN
+181 VTALDSSDNN
-191 TDDVITNKTT
+191 TDDVITNKTN

-225 EYGNFGTNWG
+225 EYGNFGPDWG
-235 TPVEL
+235 TPKEL
-240 YYDEVQNGLKK
+240 YYEEVQNGLKK
-251 HVDSMTLGNE
+251 HADSITLGNE

-289 QKIQVPETIQGLSR
+289 QTIQVPKTIQGLSR
-303 LDAIL
+303 LNDIL

-329 PDDFFAEGYSAEYNG
+329 PDDFFAEGYSAKYKD

-363 IKTILEYVNDWES
+363 IKTILEYVNKWEAK
-376 RNGYGTGNH
+376 NGYGTGNH

-396 IADDATTTDYL
+396 IADDATKTDYL
-407 RGSTAETKDKTPTPP
+407 RGSTSGTKDKTPTPP

-428 QGSRWYQIYQ
+428 QGSRWYQIYK

-465 NEYMDYSGGWKTTG
+465 NEYMDYEKGWKTTG

-489 GEAQTINEKSVAPRI
+489 GEAQTINGKSVKPRI
-504 DVMGMQSHVNPD
+504 DVMGMQSHVGDD
-516 WPGVSGY
+516 WPGVGGY
-523 ENALKRYLAAG
+523 EDAVKRYLDAG
-534 VDVHVSEFDIAATS
+534 VDIHVSEFDIAAKSSNSSKS
-548 TDSAKSA
+548 T
-555 YSEYFKMLKKYGKNY
+555 YSEYFKMLKNYGKIY
-570 SGTNKIT
+570 SGKNKIT

-582 GLNNENSWISK
+582 GLNNEDSWIKSK
-593 DGTQYPLLFNKINDE
+593 SKYPLLFNKINNE

-614 FDAVIEAAKN
+614 FDAVIEAAQN

>member
-10 LFLFSTFIFGCDIN
+10 LFLFSTLLFGCDTTVN
-24 INQPEDEQQIEN
+24 QQI
-36 PTDNDSTTENTP
+36 DSEGI
-48 EDSDDKTESDN
+48 K
-59 SDETQPDNS
+59 
-68 TESENITT
+68 T
-76 IKGSELDSNAWYFKS
+76 IKGSELDSNAWYFTS

-113 SSNKIHLMWQINQ
+113 SANKINLKWQIDQ
-126 APEYP
+126 YPEYP
-131 TIAQADVG
+131 IIAQADVG
-139 SEWIELKETKEV
+139 SDWVELKGTNEV
-151 SIAKGNQ
+151 SIEAGNQ

-181 VTPLDSSDNN
+181 VTPIVIENN
-191 TDDVITNKTT
+191 REN

-225 EYGNFGTNWG
+225 EYGNVVTGWG
-235 TPVEL
+235 TPKEL
-240 YYDEVQNGLKK
+240 YYEEVQNGLKK
-251 HVDSMTLGNE
+251 HADSITLGNE

-277 KESMTSFTASNG
+277 KENMTSFAASNG
-289 QKIQVPETIQGLSR
+289 KTIQVPKTIQGLSR
-303 LDAIL
+303 LNDIL

-363 IKTILEYVNDWES
+363 IKTILKYVNEWEAD
-376 RNGYGTGNH
+376 NGYGTGNH

-396 IADDATTTDYL
+396 IADDATKTDYL
-407 RGSTAETKDKTPTPP
+407 RGSTSGTKGKTPDN
-422 AGSNQA
+422 G
-428 QGSRWYQIYQ
+428 GSRWYQIYQ

-446 FRFANAYAPADV
+446 FRFANAYAPSDV

-465 NEYMDYSGGWKTTG
+465 NEYMDYEKGWKTTG
-479 ILNLIESIKN
+479 ILNLIENIRN
-489 GEAQTINEKSVAPRI
+489 GEAQTINGKLVKPRI

-548 TDSAKSA
+548 TGSAKSA
-555 YSEYFKMLKKYGKNY
+555 YSDYFKMLKKYGKKY
-570 SGTNKIT
+570 SGKNKIT

-582 GLNNENSWISK
+582 GLNNENSWISNG
-593 DGTQYPLLFNKINDE
+593 GTQYPLLFNKINNE

-614 FDAVIEAAKN
+614 FDAVIEAAQN

>member
-10 LFLFSTFIFGCDIN
+10 LLLFSALIFGCDIT

-36 PTDNDSTTENTP
+36 PTDKDSTTENTP
-48 EDSDDKTESDN
+48 GDSDDKTESDN
-59 SDETQPDNS
+59 SDEPQPDNS
-68 TESENITT
+68 TEPENITT
-76 IKGSELDSNAWYFKS
+76 INGSELDNNAWYFKS

-97 ANQTVKIEL
+97 ANQTVQIEL

-113 SSNKIHLMWQINQ
+113 SSNKINLKWQINQ
-126 APEYP
+126 DPEYP
-131 TIAQADVG
+131 TIAQAEVG
-139 SEWIELKETKEV
+139 SDWVELKGTNEV
-151 SIAKGNQ
+151 SIEAGNQ
-158 LYLSN
+158 LYLST
-163 YQIDFS
+163 YQIVFS

-181 VTPLDSSDNN
+181 VTPIVIENN
-191 TDDVITNKTT
+191 REN

-240 YYDEVQNGLKK
+240 YYKEVQNGLKK

-267 LCWWGNGDGA
+267 LCWWDNGDGA
-277 KESMTSFTASNG
+277 KKSMTSFTASNG
-289 QKIQVPETIQGLSR
+289 QTIQVPKTIQGLSR
-303 LDAIL
+303 LNDIL

-329 PDDFFAEGYSAEYNG
+329 PDDFFAEGYSAKYNG

-349 PVSKEVMTARHEWY
+349 PVSKNVMTARHEWY
-363 IKTILEYVNDWES
+363 IKTILEYVNDWEAE
-376 RNGYGTGNH
+376 NGYGTGNH

-396 IADDATTTDYL
+396 IADDATKTDYL
-407 RGSTAETKDKTPTPP
+407 RGSTSGTKDKTPTPP

-428 QGSRWYQIYQ
+428 QGSRWYQIYK

-465 NEYMDYSGGWKTTG
+465 NEYMDYEKGWKTTG
-479 ILNLIESIKN
+479 ILNLIENIRN
-489 GEAQTINEKSVAPRI
+489 GEAQTINGKLVKPRI
-504 DVMGMQSHVNPD
+504 DVMGMQSHVGDD
-516 WPGVSGY
+516 WPGVGGY
-523 ENALKRYLAAG
+523 EDAVKRYLDAG
-534 VDVHVSEFDIAATS
+534 VDIHVSEFDIAAKSSNSSKS
-548 TDSAKSA
+548 T
-555 YSEYFKMLKKYGKNY
+555 YSEYFKMLKNYGKNY
-570 SGTNKIT
+570 SGKNKIT

-582 GLNNENSWISK
+582 GLNNEDSWINSK
-593 DGTQYPLLFNKINDE
+593 SKYPLLFNKINDE

>member
-10 LFLFSTFIFGCDIN
+10 LFLFSTFILGCDTTV
-24 INQPEDEQQIEN
+24 NQPENDKNIEK
-36 PTDNDSTTENTP
+36 PGESSQPESSDPIQP
-48 EDSDDKTESDN
+48 EDSTDSKDT
-59 SDETQPDNS
+59 
-68 TESENITT
+68 TT
-76 IKGSELDSNAWYFKS
+76 IEGSKLESGAWYFKS

-113 SSNKIHLMWQINQ
+113 SSNKIHLMWQINNSEF
-126 APEYP
+126 PI
-131 TIAQADVG
+131 IAEADVG
-139 SEWIELKETKEV
+139 SDWVELKGTNEV
-151 SIAKGNQ
+151 SIEAENQ
-158 LYLSN
+158 LYLST

-181 VTPLDSSDNN
+181 VTPIVIENN
-191 TDDVITNKTT
+191 REN
-201 WLSDS
+201 WLSAS

-225 EYGNFGTNWG
+225 EYGNFGTGWG

-289 QKIQVPETIQGLSR
+289 QIIQVPETIQGLSR
-303 LDAIL
+303 LNDIL
-308 TILKNNNLKMR
+308 TILKKNNLKMR

-376 RNGYGTGNH
+376 RNGYGIGNH

-396 IADDATTTDYL
+396 IADDATKTDYL
-407 RGSTAETKDKTPTPP
+407 RGSTSGTKGKTP
-422 AGSNQA
+422 ADG
-428 QGSRWYQIYQ
+428 GSRWYQIYQ

-489 GEAQTINEKSVAPRI
+489 SEAQTINGKSVAPRI

-523 ENALKRYLAAG
+523 ENALKRYLDAG

-555 YSEYFKMLKKYGKNY
+555 YSDYFKMLKKYGKNY

-582 GLNNENSWISK
+582 GLNNENSWISNG
-593 DGTQYPLLFNKINDE
+593 GTQYPLLFNKINNE

-614 FDAVIEAAKN
+614 FDAVIEAAQN

>member
-10 LFLFSTFIFGCDIN
+10 LFLFSTLLFGCDF
-24 INQPEDEQQIEN
+24 
-36 PTDNDSTTENTP
+36 TV
-48 EDSDDKTESDN
+48 K
-59 SDETQPDNS
+59 QPD
-68 TESENITT
+68 NITT
-76 IKGSELDSNAWYFKS
+76 INGSKLDSNDWYFKS

-97 ANQTVKIEL
+97 ASKTVKIEL

-113 SSNKIHLMWQINQ
+113 SSNKINLKWQINQ
-126 APEYP
+126 DPEYP
-131 TIAQADVG
+131 IIAQADVG
-139 SEWIELKETKEV
+139 SDWVELKGTNEV
-151 SIAKGNQ
+151 SIEAENQ
-158 LYLSN
+158 LYLST

-181 VTPLDSSDNN
+181 VTPIVIENN
-191 TDDVITNKTT
+191 REN

-225 EYGNFGTNWG
+225 EYGNFGTGWG

-240 YYDEVQNGLKK
+240 YYEEVQNGLKK

-267 LCWWGNGDGA
+267 LCWWENGAGA
-277 KESMTSFTASNG
+277 KESTTSFTASNG
-289 QKIQVPETIQGLSR
+289 QKIQVPKTIKGLSR
-303 LDAIL
+303 LDDIL

-363 IKTILEYVNDWES
+363 IKTILKYVNDWEAE
-376 RNGYGTGNH
+376 NGYGTGNH

-396 IADDATTTDYL
+396 IADDATKTDYL
-407 RGSTAETKDKTPTPP
+407 RGSTSGTKGKTPDN
-422 AGSNQA
+422 G
-428 QGSRWYQIYQ
+428 GSRWYQIYQ

-465 NEYMDYSGGWKTTG
+465 NEYMDYEKGWKTTG
-479 ILNLIESIKN
+479 ILNLIESIRN
-489 GEAQTINEKSVAPRI
+489 GEEQTINEKLVKPRI
-504 DVMGMQSHVNPD
+504 DVMGMQSHVNPI
-516 WPGVSGY
+516 WPGVSEY
-523 ENALKRYLAAG
+523 EKALKRYLAAG

-548 TDSAKSA
+548 TNSAKSA

-570 SGTNKIT
+570 SGKNKIT

-582 GLNNENSWISK
+582 GLNNENSWISNA
-593 DGTQYPLLFNKINDE
+593 GTQYPLLFNKINDE
-608 YIPNDS
+608 YIPNAS
-614 FDAVIEAAKN
+614 FDAVIEAAQN

>member
-10 LFLFSTFIFGCDIN
+10 LFLFSTLIFGCDFTVK
-24 INQPEDEQQIEN
+24 QP
-36 PTDNDSTTENTP
+36 
-48 EDSDDKTESDN
+48 
-59 SDETQPDNS
+59 
-68 TESENITT
+68 ENITT
-76 IKGSELDSNAWYFKS
+76 IKGSELDSNDWYFTS
-91 YDLSEY
+91 YDLSKY

-113 SSNKIHLMWQINQ
+113 SSNKINLKWQINQ
-126 APEYP
+126 DPAYP
-131 TIAQADVG
+131 IIAQAAVG
-139 SEWIELKETKEV
+139 SEWVELKGTNEI
-151 SIAKGNQ
+151 SIEAENQ
-158 LYLSN
+158 LYLST

-181 VTPLDSSDNN
+181 VTPIVIENN
-191 TDDVITNKTT
+191 REN

-225 EYGNFGTNWG
+225 EYGNFGPTWG

-240 YYDEVQNGLKK
+240 YYEEVQNGLKK

-267 LCWWGNGDGA
+267 LCWWDNGDGA
-277 KESMTSFTASNG
+277 KEKMTSFTASNG
-289 QKIQVPETIQGLSR
+289 KTIQVPETIQGLSR
-303 LDAIL
+303 LNDIL

-329 PDDFFAEGYSAEYNG
+329 PDDFFAEGYSAKSNG

-349 PVSKEVMTARHEWY
+349 PVSKDVMTARHEWY
-363 IKTILEYVNDWES
+363 IKTILEYVNDWEAK
-376 RNGYGTGNH
+376 NGYGTGNH

-396 IADDATTTDYL
+396 IADDATKTDYL
-407 RGSTAETKDKTPTPP
+407 RGSTSDTKGKTPDN
-422 AGSNQA
+422 G
-428 QGSRWYQIYQ
+428 GSRWYQIYQ

-446 FRFANAYAPADV
+446 FRFANAYAPSDV

-548 TDSAKSA
+548 TGSAKSA
-555 YSEYFKMLKKYGKNY
+555 YSDYFKMLKKYGKNY
-570 SGTNKIT
+570 SETNKIT

-582 GLNNENSWISK
+582 GLNNENSWISNG
-593 DGTQYPLLFNKINDE
+593 GTQYPLLFNKINNE

>member
-1 MRKLKKIGL
+1 MRILKKIGL
-10 LFLFSTFIFGCDIN
+10 LFLFSTLIFGCDFTVK
-24 INQPEDEQQIEN
+24 QP
-36 PTDNDSTTENTP
+36 
-48 EDSDDKTESDN
+48 
-59 SDETQPDNS
+59 
-68 TESENITT
+68 ENITT
-76 IKGSELDSNAWYFKS
+76 IKGSELESGAWYFKS

-113 SSNKIHLMWQINQ
+113 SSNIINLKWQINQ
-126 APEYP
+126 DPEYP

-139 SEWIELKETKEV
+139 SEWVELKGTNEV
-151 SIAKGNQ
+151 SIAQNNQ

-181 VTPLDSSDNN
+181 VTPTVIENNRDN
-191 TDDVITNKTT
+191 

-267 LCWWGNGDGA
+267 LCWWDNGDGA
-277 KESMTSFTASNG
+277 KEKMTSFAASNG
-289 QKIQVPETIQGLSR
+289 QTIQVPETIQGLSR
-303 LDAIL
+303 LNDIL

-329 PDDFFAEGYSAEYNG
+329 PDDFFAEGYSAKYNG

-363 IKTILEYVNDWES
+363 IKTILEYVNAWEAK
-376 RNGYGTGNH
+376 NGYGTDNH

-396 IADDATTTDYL
+396 IADDATKTDYL
-407 RGSTAETKDKTPTPP
+407 RGSTSGTKGKIPDN
-422 AGSNQA
+422 G
-428 QGSRWYQIYQ
+428 GSRWYQIYQ

-446 FRFANAYAPADV
+446 FRFANAYAPSDV

-479 ILNLIESIKN
+479 ILNLIKSIRN
-489 GEAQTINEKSVAPRI
+489 GEEQTINGKSVAPRI
-504 DVMGMQSHVNPD
+504 DVMGMQSHVGDD
-516 WPGVSGY
+516 WPGVGGY
-523 ENALKRYLAAG
+523 EDAVKRYLDAG
-534 VDVHVSEFDIAATS
+534 VDIHVSEFDIAA
-548 TDSAKSA
+548 KSSNSSKTT

-570 SGTNKIT
+570 SGKNKIT

-582 GLNNENSWISK
+582 GLNNEDSWISNN
-593 DGTQYPLLFNKINDE
+593 GTQYPLLFNKINNE

-614 FDAVIEAAKN
+614 FDAVIEAAQN

>member
-10 LFLFSTFIFGCDIN
+10 LFLFSTLIFGCDIT

-48 EDSDDKTESDN
+48 GDSDNKTESDN
-59 SDETQPDNS
+59 SDKTQPDNS

-76 IKGSELDSNAWYFKS
+76 INGSELGSGAWYFTS

-97 ANQTVKIEL
+97 ASQTVKIEL

-113 SSNKIHLMWQINQ
+113 SSNKINLKWQINQ
-126 APEYP
+126 DPEYP
-131 TIAQADVG
+131 TIAQAEVG
-139 SEWIELKETKEV
+139 SDWVELKGTNEV
-151 SIAKGNQ
+151 SIEAGNQ

-163 YQIDFS
+163 YQIVFS

-181 VTPLDSSDNN
+181 VTPIVIENN
-191 TDDVITNKTT
+191 REN

-225 EYGNFGTNWG
+225 EYGNFGTWGG
-235 TPVEL
+235 TPKEL
-240 YYDEVQNGLKK
+240 YYKEVQNGLKK

-267 LCWWGNGDGA
+267 LCWWRNGDGA

-289 QKIQVPETIQGLSR
+289 QTIQVPKTIQGLSR
-303 LDAIL
+303 LNDIL

-329 PDDFFAEGYSAEYNG
+329 PDDFFAEGYSAKYKG

-363 IKTILEYVNDWES
+363 IKTILEYVNEWEAK
-376 RNGYGTGNH
+376 NGYGTGNH

-396 IADDATTTDYL
+396 IADDATKTDYL
-407 RGSTAETKDKTPTPP
+407 RGSTSGTKGKIPDN
-422 AGSNQA
+422 G
-428 QGSRWYQIYQ
+428 GSRWYQIYK

-446 FRFANAYAPADV
+446 FRFANAYAPSDV

-465 NEYMDYSGGWKTTG
+465 NEYMDYEKGWKTTG

-489 GEAQTINEKSVAPRI
+489 GEAQTINGKLVKPRI
-504 DVMGMQSHVNPD
+504 DVMGMQSHVGDD
-516 WPGVSGY
+516 WPGVGGY
-523 ENALKRYLAAG
+523 EDAVKRYLDAG
-534 VDVHVSEFDIAATS
+534 VDIHVSEFDIAAKSSNSSKS
-548 TDSAKSA
+548 T
-555 YSEYFKMLKKYGKNY
+555 YSEYFKMLKNYGKNY
-570 SGTNKIT
+570 SGKNKIT

-582 GLNNENSWISK
+582 GLNNEDSWINSK
-593 DGTQYPLLFNKINDE
+593 SKYPLLFNKINDE

>member
-10 LFLFSTFIFGCDIN
+10 LFLFSALIFGCDIN

-36 PTDNDSTTENTP
+36 PTDNDLTTENTP

-68 TESENITT
+68 TEPENITT

-97 ANQTVKIEL
+97 ANQTVQIEL

-113 SSNKIHLMWQINQ
+113 SSNKIHLMWQINNS
-126 APEYP
+126 EYP
-131 TIAQADVG
+131 IVAQADVG

-158 LYLSN
+158 LYLST
-163 YQIDFS
+163 YQINFS

-181 VTPLDSSDNN
+181 VTALDSSDNN
-191 TDDVITNKTT
+191 TDDVITNKTN

-225 EYGNFGTNWG
+225 EYGTFGTGWG

-251 HVDSMTLGNE
+251 HVDSITLGNE

-267 LCWWGNGDGA
+267 LCWWDKGDGA

-289 QKIQVPETIQGLSR
+289 QIIQVPETIQGLSR
-303 LDAIL
+303 LNDIL
-308 TILKNNNLKMR
+308 TILKKNNLKMR

-329 PDDFFAEGYSAEYNG
+329 PDDFFAEGYSAKYNG
-344 ELISN
+344 KLISN

-363 IKTILEYVNDWES
+363 IKTILEYVNDREAK
-376 RNGYGTGNH
+376 NGYGTGNH

-396 IADDATTTDYL
+396 IADDATTTAYL
-407 RGSTAETKDKTPTPP
+407 RGSTSGTKDKTP
-422 AGSNQA
+422 ADG
-428 QGSRWYQIYQ
+428 GSRWYQIYQ

-465 NEYMDYSGGWKTTG
+465 NEYMDYEKGWKTTG
-479 ILNLIESIKN
+479 ILNLIESIKK
-489 GEAQTINEKSVAPRI
+489 GEAQTINGKSVAPRI

-548 TDSAKSA
+548 TGSAKSA
-555 YSEYFKMLKKYGKNY
+555 YSDYFKMLKKYGKNY

-582 GLNNENSWISK
+582 GLNNENSWISN
-593 DGTQYPLLFNKINDE
+593 DGTQYPLLFNKINNE

-614 FDAVIEAAKN
+614 FDAVIEAAQN

>member
-10 LFLFSTFIFGCDIN
+10 LFLFSTLIFGCDTTV
-24 INQPEDEQQIEN
+24 NQPENDKNIEK
-36 PTDNDSTTENTP
+36 PGESSQPESSDPIQP
-48 EDSDDKTESDN
+48 EDSTDSKD
-59 SDETQPDNS
+59 
-68 TESENITT
+68 ITT
-76 IKGSELDSNAWYFKS
+76 INGSKLESNAWYFTN

-113 SSNKIHLMWQINQ
+113 SANKINLKWQINQ
-126 APEYP
+126 DPEYP

-139 SEWIELKETKEV
+139 SEWVELKGTKEV
-151 SIAKGNQ
+151 SIAQNNQ
-158 LYLSN
+158 LYLST
-163 YQIDFS
+163 YKIDFS
-169 NLTIYIKDFSYK
+169 NLTIYIKDFSYN
-181 VTPLDSSDNN
+181 VTPIANN
-191 TDDVITNKTT
+191 REN
-201 WLSDS
+201 WLSAS

-225 EYGNFGTNWG
+225 EYGNFGTGWG

-240 YYDEVQNGLKK
+240 YYEEVQNGLKK
-251 HVDSMTLGNE
+251 HADSMTLGNE

-267 LCWWGNGDGA
+267 LCWWAKGDGA
-277 KESMTSFTASNG
+277 KESLTSFTASNG
-289 QKIQVPETIQGLSR
+289 QTIQVPKTIQGLSR
-303 LDAIL
+303 LNDIL

-329 PDDFFAEGYSAEYNG
+329 PDDFFAEGYSAKYNG

-349 PVSKEVMTARHEWY
+349 PVSKKVMTARHEWY
-363 IKTILEYVNDWES
+363 IKTILGYVNDWEAK
-376 RNGYGTGNH
+376 NGYGTGNH

-396 IADDATTTDYL
+396 IADDATKTDYL
-407 RGSTAETKDKTPTPP
+407 RGSTSDTKGKTPDN
-422 AGSNQA
+422 G
-428 QGSRWYQIYQ
+428 GSRWYQIYQ

-465 NEYMDYSGGWKTTG
+465 NEYMDYSDGWKTTG
-479 ILNLIESIKN
+479 ILNLIKSIKN
-489 GEAQTINEKSVAPRI
+489 GEAQTINRKLVKPRI

-516 WPGVSGY
+516 WPGVSEY
-523 ENALKRYLAAG
+523 EKALKRYLAAG
-534 VDVHVSEFDIAATS
+534 VDVHVSEFDIAAKS
-548 TDSAKSA
+548 SNSAKSA
-555 YSEYFKMLKKYGKNY
+555 YSDYFKMLKKYGKDY

-582 GLNNENSWISK
+582 GLNNENSWISNA
-593 DGTQYPLLFNKINDE
+593 GTQYPLLFNKINDE
-608 YIPNDS
+608 YIPNAS

>member
-10 LFLFSTFIFGCDIN
+10 LLLFSALIFGCDFTV
-24 INQPEDEQQIEN
+24 NQP
-36 PTDNDSTTENTP
+36 NDS
-48 EDSDDKTESDN
+48 ED
-59 SDETQPDNS
+59 
-68 TESENITT
+68 ITT
-76 IKGSELDSNAWYFKS
+76 IKGSELGSGAWYFKS

-97 ANQTVKIEL
+97 ASQTVKIEL

-113 SSNKIHLMWQINQ
+113 SSNKINLKWQINQ
-126 APEYP
+126 DPAYP
-131 TIAQADVG
+131 IIAQADVG
-139 SEWIELKETKEV
+139 SDWVELKGTNEV
-151 SIAKGNQ
+151 SIEAENQ

-163 YQIDFS
+163 YQIVFS

-181 VTPLDSSDNN
+181 VTPIVIENN
-191 TDDVITNKTT
+191 REN

-225 EYGNFGTNWG
+225 EYGNFGTWGG
-235 TPVEL
+235 TPKEL
-240 YYDEVQNGLKK
+240 YYKEVQNGLKK
-251 HVDSMTLGNE
+251 HADSMTLGNE

-289 QKIQVPETIQGLSR
+289 QTIQVPETIQGLSR
-303 LDAIL
+303 LNDIL

-329 PDDFFAEGYSAEYNG
+329 PDDFFAEGYSAKYND

-349 PVSKEVMTARHEWY
+349 PVSKDVMTARHEWY
-363 IKTILEYVNDWES
+363 IKTILEYVNKWEAI
-376 RNGYGTGNH
+376 NGYGTDNH

-407 RGSTAETKDKTPTPP
+407 RGSTSGTKGKIPDN
-422 AGSNQA
+422 G
-428 QGSRWYQIYQ
+428 GSRWYQIYQ

-446 FRFANAYAPADV
+446 FRFANAYAPSDV

-479 ILNLIESIKN
+479 ILNLIENIRN
-489 GEAQTINEKSVAPRI
+489 GEAQTINGKLVKPRI
-504 DVMGMQSHVNPD
+504 DVMGMQSHVGDD
-516 WPGVSGY
+516 WPGVGGY
-523 ENALKRYLAAG
+523 EDAVKRYLDAG
-534 VDVHVSEFDIAATS
+534 VDIHVSEFDIAAKSSNSSKS
-548 TDSAKSA
+548 T
-555 YSEYFKMLKKYGKNY
+555 YSEYFKMLKNYGKNY
-570 SGTNKIT
+570 SGKNKIT

-582 GLNNENSWISK
+582 GLNNEDSWINSK
-593 DGTQYPLLFNKINDE
+593 SKYPLLFNKINDE

>member
-1 MRKLKKIGL
+1 MRKLKIIGL
-10 LFLFSTFIFGCDIN
+10 LLLFSALIFGCDFTV
-24 INQPEDEQQIEN
+24 NQP
-36 PTDNDSTTENTP
+36 NDS
-48 EDSDDKTESDN
+48 ED
-59 SDETQPDNS
+59 
-68 TESENITT
+68 ITT
-76 IKGSELDSNAWYFKS
+76 IKGSELGNGAWYFTS

-97 ANQTVKIEL
+97 ASQTVKIEL

-113 SSNKIHLMWQINQ
+113 SSNKINLKWQINQ
-126 APEYP
+126 DPEYP

-139 SEWIELKETKEV
+139 SEWVELKGTKEV

-181 VTPLDSSDNN
+181 VTNN
-191 TDDVITNKTT
+191 REN

-225 EYGNFGTNWG
+225 EYGNFGTWGG
-235 TPVEL
+235 TPKEL
-240 YYDEVQNGLKK
+240 YYEEVQNGLKK
-251 HVDSMTLGNE
+251 HADSITLGNE

-267 LCWWGNGDGA
+267 LCWWSNGDGA
-277 KESMTSFTASNG
+277 KEKMTSFTASNG
-289 QKIQVPETIQGLSR
+289 QTIQVPQTIQGLSR
-303 LDAIL
+303 LNDIL

-329 PDDFFAEGYSAEYNG
+329 PDDFFAEGYSAKYNG

-349 PVSKEVMTARHEWY
+349 PVSKDVMTARHEWY
-363 IKTILEYVNDWES
+363 IKTILEYVNAWEVN
-376 RNGYGTGNH
+376 NGYGTGNH

-396 IADDATTTDYL
+396 IADDATKTNYL
-407 RGSTAETKDKTPTPP
+407 RGSTSGTKDKTPDN
-422 AGSNQA
+422 G
-428 QGSRWYQIYQ
+428 GSRWYQIYK

-465 NEYMDYSGGWKTTG
+465 NEYMDYEKGWKTTG
-479 ILNLIESIKN
+479 ILNLIESIKK
-489 GEAQTINEKSVAPRI
+489 GEAQTINGKSVAPRI
-504 DVMGMQSHVNPD
+504 DVMGMQSHVSDD
-516 WPGVSGY
+516 WPGVGGY
-523 ENALKRYLAAG
+523 EDAVKRYLDAG
-534 VDVHVSEFDIAATS
+534 VDIHVSEFDIAAKSSNSSKS
-548 TDSAKSA
+548 T
-555 YSEYFKMLKKYGKNY
+555 YSEYFKMLKNYGKNY
-570 SGTNKIT
+570 SGKNKIT

-582 GLNNENSWISK
+582 GLNNEDSWINAKSK
-593 DGTQYPLLFNKINDE
+593 YPLLFNKINNE
-608 YIPNDS
+608 YIPNAS
-614 FDAVIEAAKN
+614 FDAVIEAAQN

>member
-10 LFLFSTFIFGCDIN
+10 LFLFSTLIFGCDTTV
-24 INQPEDEQQIEN
+24 NQPENDKNIEKPGESSQPESSDPIQPED
-36 PTDNDSTTENTP
+36 PTDSKDT
-48 EDSDDKTESDN
+48 
-59 SDETQPDNS
+59 
-68 TESENITT
+68 TT
-76 IKGSELDSNAWYFKS
+76 IKGSELDSNAWYFTS

-113 SSNKIHLMWQINQ
+113 SSNKIHLMWQINNS
-126 APEYP
+126 EYP
-131 TIAQADVG
+131 IIAEADVG
-139 SEWIELKETKEV
+139 SDWVELKGTNEV
-151 SIAKGNQ
+151 SIEAGNQ

-163 YQIDFS
+163 YKIDSS
-169 NLTIYIKDFSYK
+169 NLTIYIKDFSYN
-181 VTPLDSSDNN
+181 VTPIVIENN
-191 TDDVITNKTT
+191 REN

-267 LCWWGNGDGA
+267 LSWWGNGDGA

-303 LDAIL
+303 LNDIL

-329 PDDFFAEGYSAEYNG
+329 PDDFFAEGYSAKYNG

-363 IKTILEYVNDWES
+363 IKTILEYVNDWEAK
-376 RNGYGTGNH
+376 NGYGTGNH

-396 IADDATTTDYL
+396 IADDATKTDYL
-407 RGSTAETKDKTPTPP
+407 RGSTSGTKGKTP
-422 AGSNQA
+422 ADG
-428 QGSRWYQIYQ
+428 GSRWYQIYQ

-465 NEYMDYSGGWKTTG
+465 NEYMDYSDGWKTTG

-489 GEAQTINEKSVAPRI
+489 GEAQTINRKLVKPRI

-555 YSEYFKMLKKYGKNY
+555 YSDYFKMLKKYGKSY

-593 DGTQYPLLFNKINDE
+593 DGTQYPLLFNKINNE

>member
-10 LFLFSTFIFGCDIN
+10 LFLFSTLIFGCDIT

-48 EDSDDKTESDN
+48 EDSGNKTESDN
-59 SDETQPDNS
+59 SDKTQPDNS
-68 TESENITT
+68 TEPENITT
-76 IKGSELDSNAWYFKS
+76 INGSELDNNTWYFKS

-113 SSNKIHLMWQINQ
+113 SSNKINLKWQINQ
-126 APEYP
+126 DPEYP

-139 SEWIELKETKEV
+139 SDWVELKGTNEV
-151 SIAKGNQ
+151 SIEAGNQ
-158 LYLSN
+158 LYLST

-169 NLTIYIKDFSYK
+169 NLTIYIGDFSYK
-181 VTPLDSSDNN
+181 VTALDSSDNN
-191 TDDVITNKTT
+191 TDDVSTNKTN

-240 YYDEVQNGLKK
+240 YYKEVQNGLKK

-289 QKIQVPETIQGLSR
+289 QTIQVPKTIQGLSR
-303 LDAIL
+303 LNDIL

-329 PDDFFAEGYSAEYNG
+329 PDDFFAEGYSAKYKG

-363 IKTILEYVNDWES
+363 IKTILEYVNKWEAE
-376 RNGYGTGNH
+376 NGYGTGNH

-396 IADDATTTDYL
+396 IADDATKTDYL
-407 RGSTAETKDKTPTPP
+407 RGSTSGTKDKTPTPP

-465 NEYMDYSGGWKTTG
+465 NEYMDYEKGWKTTG
-479 ILNLIESIKN
+479 ILNLIESIKK
-489 GEAQTINEKSVAPRI
+489 GEAQTINGKLVKPRI
-504 DVMGMQSHVNPD
+504 DVMGMQSHVGDD
-516 WPGVSGY
+516 WPGVGGY
-523 ENALKRYLAAG
+523 EDAVKRYLDAG
-534 VDVHVSEFDIAATS
+534 VDIHVSEFDIAA
-548 TDSAKSA
+548 KSSNSSKTT

-570 SGTNKIT
+570 SGKNKIT

-582 GLNNENSWISK
+582 GLNNEDSWIKSK
-593 DGTQYPLLFNKINDE
+593 SKYPLLFNKINNE
-608 YIPNDS
+608 YIPNAS